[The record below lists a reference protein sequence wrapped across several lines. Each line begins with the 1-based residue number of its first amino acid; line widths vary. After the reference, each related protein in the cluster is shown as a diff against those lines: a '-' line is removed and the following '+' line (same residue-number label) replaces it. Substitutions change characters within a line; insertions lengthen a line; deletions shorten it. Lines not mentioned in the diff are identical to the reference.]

1 MAHFRAVALF
11 LFVSAVALSAAH
23 VTQRHWLEVA
33 HGGMHGPMND
43 SLSATAG
50 KFWGV

>member
-1 MAHFRAVALF
+1 MVHFRAIALF
-11 LFVSAVALSAAH
+11 VFVSALALSAAH
-23 VTQRHWLEVA
+23 VTQSRWLHVSYD
-33 HGGMHGPMND
+33 GKRGPVNH